1 MRDQLVMDQP
11 IEQKWKPSENI
22 LRALLYSMIPRSTFD
37 NLVWLFFLKQLLLCL
52 STIASQFCFGQWR
65 LTLMIVNGNYHL
77 GNFES
82 QILLKRLKQSSRCC
96 KIMNMK
102 LDQ

>member
-37 NLVWLFFLKQLLLCL
+37 NLVWLFFLNNFYCAWVLLPLNSVL
-52 STIASQFCFGQWR
+52 ASEGW
-65 LTLMIVNGNYHL
+65 H
-77 GNFES
+77 
-82 QILLKRLKQSSRCC
+82 
-96 KIMNMK
+96 
-102 LDQ
+102 